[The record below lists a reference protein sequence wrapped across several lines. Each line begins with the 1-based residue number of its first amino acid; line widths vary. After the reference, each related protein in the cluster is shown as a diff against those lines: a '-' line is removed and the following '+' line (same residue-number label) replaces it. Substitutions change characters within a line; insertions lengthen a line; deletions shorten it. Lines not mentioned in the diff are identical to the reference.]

1 MLPEP
6 AQGQG
11 TACGSPTEGALS
23 LKSKAR
29 GQDQKACFAQG

>member
-1 MLPEP
+1 MLLDP

-11 TACGSPTEGALS
+11 AARGSPTEGALS

-29 GQDQKACFAQG
+29 GPDKKACLVQG